1 MNYKSRARGPAGTKA
16 GIILSCAI
24 ALTLTGCGGMTLAS
38 SQAAKGA
45 NGRDS
50 SAPGAEPL
58 AGYMAEELDRIQLAQ
73 DTLRITCIA
82 DNGFPELRR
91 FIPEDRITSRT
102 REQITYNPDDIFF
115 ESESDAR
122 KRGFGRSIPARPD
135 KVIPHE
141 VTYEGVSETCAKVAW
156 EQLDKDA
163 LQTFLEYQQIGYRMH
178 SSSADVAVPAAEK
191 VAPALLKC
199 LQDEGAPVTAGSEF
213 FGMTLN
219 VKRGSLER
227 PEEEGP
233 SPKKTSG
240 IEIIP
245 GIPENRYI
253 PTPEESDLA
262 ASVYRCSLS
271 AGVRDE
277 HKRIMTAPERDAY
290 AANMDKLNELE
301 PGVRRLSDTA
311 TALLKQ

>member
-1 MNYKSRARGPAGTKA
+1 MNYKSRATGPTRTKA

-24 ALTLTGCGGMTLAS
+24 ALTLTGCGGMALAS
-38 SQAAKGA
+38 SQGAPGA

-50 SAPGAEPL
+50 SAAGGEPF

-73 DTLRITCIA
+73 DTLRLTCIA

-91 FIPEDRITSRT
+91 FIPKDRVTSRT
-102 REQITYNPDDIFF
+102 REQMTYNPDDIFF
-115 ESESDAR
+115 KSEADAR
-122 KRGFGRSIPARPD
+122 NRGFGRSIPARPD

-141 VTYEGVSETCAKVAW
+141 ITYEGVSETCAKVAW

-163 LQTFLEYQQIGYRMH
+163 LQTFLGYQQIGYRM
-178 SSSADVAVPAAEK
+178 AATGAAVAVPAAEK
-191 VAPALLKC
+191 VGPALLKC
-199 LQDEGAPVTAGSEF
+199 LQDKGAPVTAGNEY

-253 PTPEESDLA
+253 TSPEESELA
-262 ASVYRCSLS
+262 ASVYNCSLS

-277 HKRIMTAPERDAY
+277 HRRIMTAPERDAY
-290 AANMDKLNELE
+290 ATNKDKLNELE
-301 PGVRRLSDTA
+301 PEVRRLSDTA

>member
-1 MNYKSRARGPAGTKA
+1 MKYKSRATTSPGTKT
-16 GIILSCAI
+16 GLILSCAI
-24 ALTLTGCGGMTLAS
+24 ALTLTGCGGMALAS
-38 SQAAKGA
+38 SQGVTGV

-50 SAPGAEPL
+50 SAAEGEPF

-73 DTLRITCIA
+73 DTLRLTCIA

-91 FIPEDRITSRT
+91 FIPKDRVTSRT
-102 REQITYNPDDIFF
+102 REQMTYNPDDTFF
-115 ESESDAR
+115 ESEADAR
-122 KRGFGRSIPARPD
+122 NRGFGRSIPARPD

-141 VTYEGVSETCAKVAW
+141 ITYEGVSETCAKVAW

-163 LQTFLEYQQIGYRMH
+163 FQTFLEYQQIGYRMAA
-178 SSSADVAVPAAEK
+178 SSAAVAVPAAEK
-191 VAPALLKC
+191 VGPALLKC
-199 LQDEGAPVTAGSEF
+199 LQDRAAPVTAGTEF

-245 GIPENRYI
+245 GIPANRYI

-262 ASVYRCSLS
+262 ASVCNCSRS

-290 AANMDKLNELE
+290 AANKDKLSELE